1 MSPRAPRTIGS
12 GWKIRKLGRRW
23 KVGDQGVEQD
33 DSQMNALGSHLRVT
47 AHPGSL
53 WGVSWDSCGSRNPRL
68 PPEGM
73 AGGSVTLSL
82 TPWVQALWPPIS
94 SPPSPLAAFTQPP
107 LPRTPSPAPVGPE
120 GLAVQRPD
128 KWGVRP
134 HSSSHSLVSFDKIHP
149 WSMCTCVSVCVSVC
163 ALTPAIVARISQ
175 FECFCLSYQ

>member
-23 KVGDQGVEQD
+23 EVGDQDMEQD
-33 DSQMNALGSHLRVT
+33 DSQMNVLGSHLRVT

-82 TPWVQALWPPIS
+82 MPWVQALWPSIS

-107 LPRTPSPAPVGPE
+107 LPRTPTPR
-120 GLAVQRPD
+120 LI
-128 KWGVRP
+128 WT
-134 HSSSHSLVSFDKIHP
+134 LVSLCSHHRSETRQVGGAASLLKSLF
-149 WSMCTCVSVCVSVC
+149 SV
-163 ALTPAIVARISQ
+163 
-175 FECFCLSYQ
+175 F